1 MARADDTPGKSGD
14 QGAEGSVKSESTADQ
29 EKREASE
36 LLAGFDRPGRNPRR
50 SAPGAQDF
58 VDYYASG
65 AKPPSRR
72 RGMAGAGSAHGPE
85 NDAPTVERPAGMAP
99 LPPMRAESPTYI
111 LPREERQR
119 ARRRMAGWAGWLT
132 AAGLLVLV
140 GTGVAFLATMDD
152 GAGGTARGTS
162 PVPSAATTITS
173 GASGSAAPP
182 RDDIPPPE
190 PTGSGVIVVSEP
202 ASTAVV
208 TAPETVPSARPTAS
222 VKRGAPSAA
231 AASASSTASPATT
244 TVAPNPPRRD
254 DLIREMH

>member
-14 QGAEGSVKSESTADQ
+14 QGAEGSVNSESTADQ

-36 LLAGFDRPGRNPRR
+36 LLAGFDRPGRDPRR
-50 SAPGAQDF
+50 SSPATKDF

-65 AKPPSRR
+65 GKPVRR
-72 RGMAGAGSAHGPE
+72 RGMAGAGAAHGPA
-85 NDAPTVERPAGMAP
+85 NDASTVERPAGVAP
-99 LPPMRAESPTYI
+99 LPPMRPESPTYI

-119 ARRRMAGWAGWLT
+119 SGRRLPAWAGWLT

-140 GTGVAFLATMDD
+140 GTGVAFLATMED

-173 GASGSAAPP
+173 GATGSTPPP

-190 PTGSGVIVVSEP
+190 PSGAG
-202 ASTAVV
+202 ASVVV
-208 TAPETVPSARPTAS
+208 TASSETAVIIAAPSARP
-222 VKRGAPSAA
+222 
-231 AASASSTASPATT
+231 AASAKRAVPAASAPAATSTPSTATT
-244 TVAPNPPRRD
+244 APVGTPPLPPRD